1 MSFINDD
8 KTNSITK
15 LEILQDFFEKNIE
28 QCEFRTRQYVKI
40 RFRFNLI

>member
-1 MSFINDD
+1 MNLINDD
-8 KTNSITK
+8 ETNSITK
-15 LEILQDFFEKNIE
+15 FEILQNFSEKDIE